1 MATKSVDPTIA
12 AFFKDPDAS
21 SVVGLKASQIVAPI
35 VRGED
40 VKPEELM
47 MGGGLRVVHFILD
60 RSPSMEPVGD
70 MLREDFNKEFIAA
83 VKEARE
89 DDISVLR
96 IGGTSFSS
104 DITPIWKGKDTSG
117 ADVYY
122 HSLDNLPALTRAEY
136 DPERGYATAL
146 HEAILDGTARALKSA
161 ADQQGKTGTAPDV
174 DVVTMT
180 DGANNCSPIDPS
192 VVKDMVT
199 GANKR
204 RVRHIFFYF
213 QTDMGLNDPK
223 AYAINELGYDG
234 ENVMVFEQKPGETSV
249 ERRKR
254 FRRMMRVMSRVSA
267 SKGMSA
273 VKAAA
278 AQQVANATTTDDED
292 LV

>member
-1 MATKSVDPTIA
+1 MPTKSVDPTIA

-40 VKPEELM
+40 VRPEELM
-47 MGGGLRVVHFILD
+47 MGGGLRIVQFVLD
-60 RSPSMEPVGD
+60 RSPSMEPVGN
-70 MLREDFNKEFIAA
+70 MLREDFNTEFVPA

-96 IGGTSFSS
+96 IGGTSFST
-104 DITPIWKGKDTSG
+104 DIEPIWKGKGLSG
-117 ADVYY
+117 VTEYY
-122 HSLDNLPALTRAEY
+122 HSIDNLPALTRAEY
-136 DPERGYATAL
+136 DPERGYTTAL
-146 HEAILDGTARALKSA
+146 HDAILDGTARALKFA
-161 ADQQGKTGTAPDV
+161 ADQQQKTGTAPDV
-174 DVVTMT
+174 DVIVLT
-180 DGANNCSPIDPS
+180 DGANNCNPRDPA
-192 VVKDMVT
+192 VVKDMVV

-204 RVRHIFFYF
+204 RVRFIFFYF
-213 QTDMGLNDPK
+213 ETGDGLENPK
-223 AYAINELGYDG
+223 DYAVSELGFDG
-234 ENVMVFEQKPGETSV
+234 ENVMEFKQGPGETKE

-273 VKAAA
+273 VQAAA
-278 AQQVANATTTDDED
+278 TQQVATATDDED